1 MSEWRPGEGEI
12 LKEREITYE
21 LFQDF
26 VITKA
31 LINVT
36 VKQVKTKIFFH
47 CESVRYF
54 KSIQIFILEPV
65 FVDSRRFCLW
75 Y

>member
-1 MSEWRPGEGEI
+1 MFEVFFKDPRRPGEPKNLRIPTWEFASDS
-12 LKEREITYE
+12 KKQEREVTYE

-36 VKQVKTKIFFH
+36 VKQV
-47 CESVRYF
+47 
-54 KSIQIFILEPV
+54 SINNQGIMAT
-65 FVDSRRFCLW
+65 
-75 Y
+75 